1 MLIKLL
7 RNIFIY
13 INNFVNKYHIE
24 SMFLRKGLLLFII
37 NFFLFCNSIKDD
49 PVARVGETYLYRSE
63 IDSKFNFFENNED
76 SIVKVRSYVDSWAR
90 KNLLYQ
96 QAFINLS
103 DKEIDDLENLINNYR
118 SDLYGTI
125 YKESLL
131 SKLVDTLSIENN
143 VDSLFLKNREI
154 FRLNESL
161 YKIRFIQFSLNNI
174 NRYDIK
180 KRFIRF
186 NYVDK
191 IFLDS
196 LSYQFTNKILYDS
209 IWISKKKLIDE
220 ISFLNNNNLKT
231 YIKKLNYFE
240 VKDSLELFLL
250 YVVDFKKRGE
260 IAPLSHVVSEVK
272 NIILNQKKI
281 ELSKKID
288 KEIIQDAI
296 KSKKF
301 EIYY

>member
-272 NIILNQKKI
+272 NIILNQKKN
-281 ELSKKID
+281 
-288 KEIIQDAI
+288 
-296 KSKKF
+296 
-301 EIYY
+301 